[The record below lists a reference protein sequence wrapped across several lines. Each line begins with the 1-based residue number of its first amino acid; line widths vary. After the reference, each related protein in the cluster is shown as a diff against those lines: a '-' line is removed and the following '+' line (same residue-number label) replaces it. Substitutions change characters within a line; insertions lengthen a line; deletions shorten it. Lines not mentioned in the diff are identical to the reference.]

1 MAEIKH
7 VGRLKANQ
15 RKVIVAYRVIP
26 GDKEAESAL
35 VVDTASLADAD
46 HDTLIK
52 TVESPAG
59 QEAFEFAEVM
69 ARTTLSDGANML
81 ARFHASNKL
90 HKVKMSDVEMMP
102 TPTYT
107 IGLDEL
113 NKVIA
118 EQRGTTIADL
128 AMKDPNEL
136 PEGTTIT
143 EAGSVSN
150 MPKTSPVQAEAQAA
164 RVQAPDN
171 GVLSDDEL
179 AASYRS
185 QADRLYKEAKALRD
199 QAEALVPTK
208 KKSKASVKAAS

>member
-1 MAEIKH
+1 
-7 VGRLKANQ
+7 
-15 RKVIVAYRVIP
+15 
-26 GDKEAESAL
+26 
-35 VVDTASLADAD
+35 
-46 HDTLIK
+46 
-52 TVESPAG
+52 
-59 QEAFEFAEVM
+59 M

-81 ARFHASNKL
+81 ARFHATNKL

-150 MPKTSPVQAEAQAA
+150 VPKTSPVQAEAQAA

-208 KKSKASVKAAS
+208 KKSKASVKAAT

>member
-1 MAEIKH
+1 
-7 VGRLKANQ
+7 
-15 RKVIVAYRVIP
+15 
-26 GDKEAESAL
+26 
-35 VVDTASLADAD
+35 
-46 HDTLIK
+46 
-52 TVESPAG
+52 
-59 QEAFEFAEVM
+59 M

-208 KKSKASVKAAS
+208 KKSKASVKAAT

>member
-1 MAEIKH
+1 
-7 VGRLKANQ
+7 
-15 RKVIVAYRVIP
+15 
-26 GDKEAESAL
+26 
-35 VVDTASLADAD
+35 
-46 HDTLIK
+46 
-52 TVESPAG
+52 
-59 QEAFEFAEVM
+59 
-69 ARTTLSDGANML
+69 ML
-81 ARFHASNKL
+81 ARFHATNKL

-208 KKSKASVKAAS
+208 KKSKASVKAAT

>member
-69 ARTTLSDGANML
+69 ARTILSDGANML

-185 QADRLYKEAKALRD
+185 QADRLYKEAKALRA

-208 KKSKASVKAAS
+208 KKSKASVKAAT